1 MKQNTLVEL
10 CSRQTVHHLK
20 QQFQLLVVAT
30 SYNGGM
36 DSKGVE
42 IEGVGCRSLLRTEKR
57 EREREREV
65 SNLWALTNLKRDFG
79 GSRVT
84 GKEVYLFRSQK
95 E

>member
-1 MKQNTLVEL
+1 MQKSVTDRE
-10 CSRQTVHHLK
+10 
-20 QQFQLLVVAT
+20 
-30 SYNGGM
+30 
-36 DSKGVE
+36 
-42 IEGVGCRSLLRTEKR
+42 

-84 GKEVYLFRSQK
+84 GKEVCLFRSQK

>member
-1 MKQNTLVEL
+1 MKKNTLVEL

-36 DSKGVE
+36 VSKGVE
-42 IEGVGCRSLLRTEKR
+42 IEGVGYRSLLRTEKT
-57 EREREREV
+57 EREV

-79 GSRVT
+79 GSRVP
-84 GKEVYLFRSQK
+84 GKDVCVFRSQK

>member
-1 MKQNTLVEL
+1 
-10 CSRQTVHHLK
+10 
-20 QQFQLLVVAT
+20 
-30 SYNGGM
+30 M

-42 IEGVGCRSLLRTEKR
+42 IEGVGCRSLLRTEKRER